1 VRLASAL
8 LRECSSLPD
17 AQQAYCFPDVPP
29 DDFLDASTPL
39 RFADPLP
46 EELAASIGFHVGG
59 ATARVAPTLLSRIG
73 FTLASRTLSV
83 VGAAVSTTDFVHSV
97 LTNSPNREL
106 LVRVQA
112 YLEGEA
118 ETFRAWWVLLCH
130 WLGHCGG
137 ADGSEGR
144 GEGGGEGSGGGG
156 GEDGARETEASR
168 GAREAE
174 QGAELRSS
182 MMSAMESRIEDGTR
196 RLTN

>member
-1 VRLASAL
+1 MRLASAL

-83 VGAAVSTTDFVHSV
+83 VGAAVSTTDFVCWH
-97 LTNSPNREL
+97 
-106 LVRVQA
+106 
-112 YLEGEA
+112 G
-118 ETFRAWWVLLCH
+118 
-130 WLGHCGG
+130 
-137 ADGSEGR
+137 
-144 GEGGGEGSGGGG
+144 
-156 GEDGARETEASR
+156 
-168 GAREAE
+168 
-174 QGAELRSS
+174 
-182 MMSAMESRIEDGTR
+182 
-196 RLTN
+196 